1 VQIVVETGLI
11 GRQANGAVTVTD
23 GETVNN
29 RERTP
34 KNPNRKSLGLF
45 AIDSFDEG
53 YLLPHLV
60 GMMIQI
66 KRWVVLRVG

>member
-1 VQIVVETGLI
+1 VVETGLI

-34 KNPNRKSLGLF
+34 KKSNRKSLGLF

-53 YLLPHLV
+53 YCFH
-60 GMMIQI
+60 I
-66 KRWVVLRVG
+66 W